1 MSKCPQCDTEIRE
14 GDIACPS
21 CKKPV
26 SQFKKHVRYSK
37 AKMSL
42 LWASQHLLLPIVIFI
57 GGQYILRSCINPP
70 TAPVIESNAVFN
82 AGPVRPLANNSF
94 KLDVK
99 TDDVPWLNIAVVNI
113 GTSLEKDLELSV
125 HLAGDLLISKVEP
138 TYVPKTLKAR
148 VIKSDPDQTRSSFY
162 EKLSSLPI
170 DGQLRFHLILNRF
183 ISTPQEFEFEVLSEN
198 RNWSKSIR
206 IELERKTVAWWFT
219 RPAMAQESKTQE
231 GSQRPST
238 GILIGGYD
246 QLKLAN
252 DIFMLLQEKRLITH
266 LDATDIKQTIST
278 FKEGVLFGG
287 INVLKFNEMILN
299 KLIQNNRISYPEA
312 QDMIGKSKTSGGVLI
327 GGYNVLILEVEILN
341 ILQRKGYISRE
352 EGQRIIDGAK
362 G

>member
-1 MSKCPQCDTEIRE
+1 MSKCPQCDTETQDE
-14 GDIACPS
+14 DIACPS
-21 CKKPV
+21 CKTPV

-37 AKMSL
+37 AKTRFR
-42 LWASQHLLLPIVIFI
+42 WASEHLLVPIVIVI
-57 GGQYILRSCINPP
+57 LAQYFLTSYVNPP
-70 TAPVIESNAVFN
+70 TAPVIMPFAEYNG
-82 AGPVRPLANNSF
+82 GPVRPLANNSF
-94 KLDVK
+94 AIDIK
-99 TDDVPWLNIAVVNI
+99 TDEVPWLNINVVNN

-125 HLAGDLLISKVEP
+125 HLAGNLSICKVEP
-138 TYVPKTLKAR
+138 TYAPKALKAR
-148 VIKSDPDQTRSSFY
+148 VIKSDTTRSSFY
-162 EKLSSLPI
+162 EKLSSLPV
-170 DGQLRFHLILNRF
+170 DGQLRFHLILDRF
-183 ISTPQEFEFEVLSEN
+183 ISTDQEFEFEVLSEN
-198 RNWSKSIR
+198 RNWSKGIR
-206 IELERKTVAWWFT
+206 IEPKRKTVAWRFT
-219 RPAMAQESKTQE
+219 HPAMAQESKNQE

-341 ILQRKGYISRE
+341 TLLRKGHISRE